1 MHSQFPALRLAR
13 VVAWIGLWI
22 AFSDSSPAQSGS
34 QRFGRPRPQAT
45 PPQPAPVQ
53 TVPDQ
58 PALPRSF
65 ATQVE
70 QAARQPAKNLKTTIE
85 LTILTPAFGAALPA
99 QRWAK
104 VLSTLGVDAQFRS
117 ATGGDETGVEQVV
130 RGPLRSV
137 RIVGRLTADGN
148 LDLVERVYTPDD
160 ERLLREWLDEL
171 KTYGAQ
177 GSPRGQPLWGL
188 SQDQFNS
195 IYESLNRVVEAEVEG
210 LPLTE
215 AIAKLPLP
223 AAHPLRNNAAA
234 DAWLAEHPASV
245 VANRL
250 QGLSCGTVLSVVL
263 SEAGLGFRPQRT
275 PDGRLEL
282 TIEPRSSGG
291 QFWPIG
297 WELPEDVDHGT
308 LVPMLHKFSDI
319 GFTDAAL
326 QDVLDAAAAVLE
338 VPILI
343 DYHAVRGTGVDL
355 AAKSVSY
362 PIKRTTWALMLNT
375 VIRKVNLIKS
385 VRVDEQGRAFL
396 FIEPFVPTPV
406 ERAP

>member
-1 MHSQFPALRLAR
+1 MSYRSSTPRIVCL
-13 VVAWIGLWI
+13 VAGIGLWA
-22 AFSDSSPAQSGS
+22 AFAVTAMAQSGS
-34 QRFGRPRPQAT
+34 QRFGRPRT
-45 PPQPAPVQ
+45 PASPSQPARPQ
-53 TVPDQ
+53 TVPAQ
-58 PALPRSF
+58 PVLPRSF
-65 ATQVE
+65 DEQVE
-70 QAARQPAKNLKTTIE
+70 QAARQPSQNLKTTIE

-104 VLSTLGVDAQFRS
+104 TLSVLGVDAQFRS
-117 ATGGDETGVEQVV
+117 ATGGDETGIEQFV

-137 RIVGRLTADGN
+137 RIVGRLTADGD

-195 IYESLNRVVEAEVEG
+195 VYQSLNRVVEVEVEG

-215 AIAKLPLP
+215 VLAKLPLP
-223 AAHPLRNNAAA
+223 TAHPLRNTVAA
-234 DAWLAEHPASV
+234 DGWVAEHPASV
-245 VANRL
+245 VENRL
-250 QGLSCGTVLSVVL
+250 QGLSCGTVLATVL
-263 SEAGLGFRPQRT
+263 GEAGLGFHPART
-275 PDGRLEL
+275 PDGRVEL
-282 TIEPRSSGG
+282 SVQPRTMGG
-291 QFWPIG
+291 QFWPVG
-297 WELPEDVDHGT
+297 WDLPEDVDHGT

-326 QDVLDAAAAVLE
+326 QDVLDAAGAVLE
-338 VPILI
+338 TPILV

-362 PIKRTTWALMLNT
+362 PVKRTTWALMLNT
-375 VIRKVNLIKS
+375 VIRKANLIKS
-385 VRVDEQGRAFL
+385 VRVDEQGRPFL
-396 FIEPFVPTPV
+396 IVEPFVPTPV
-406 ERAP
+406 ERSP